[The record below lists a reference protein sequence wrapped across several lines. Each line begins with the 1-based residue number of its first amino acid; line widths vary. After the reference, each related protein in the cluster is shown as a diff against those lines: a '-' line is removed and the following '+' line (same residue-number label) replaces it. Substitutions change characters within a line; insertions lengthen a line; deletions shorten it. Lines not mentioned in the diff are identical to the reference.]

1 MTRSALILS
10 CAIHGS
16 VLALVG
22 WSSLLVA
29 PRLDSRKA
37 EVSVSLSPGEEENVL
52 FIDDFQT
59 PWMQP
64 PQIVPPS
71 AETSFSPPVPT
82 FKPPPMPVA
91 TMEAAASP
99 ISTTAD
105 MPQKMP
111 SIAPA
116 KKERAPRTASAS
128 ARRGASSGAV
138 AGLSA
143 GGGGGSGYVPPQY
156 LLRYK
161 PPYPEQAR
169 AQRLEGV
176 VLLFVGVDAAGRVTS
191 ASIRQGCGHAMLDR
205 AALEAVRSWKFTPAR
220 QGDRA
225 IPATVEVPIR
235 FNFSA

>member
-37 EVSVSLSPGEEENVL
+37 AVSVSLAPGDGALVTEDVPVPLPSPE
-52 FIDDFQT
+52 IAAA
-59 PWMQP
+59 P
-64 PQIVPPS
+64 
-71 AETSFSPPVPT
+71 AETSFTPPAPTIEPTPVPVAVVETAPPVIPT
-82 FKPPPMPVA
+82 TSGMA
-91 TMEAAASP
+91 R
-99 ISTTAD
+99 
-105 MPQKMP
+105 KMP
-111 SIAPA
+111 SLAPA
-116 KKERAPRTASAS
+116 KKEHAPRTASAS
-128 ARRGASSGAV
+128 TRRNGTSSGA
-138 AGLSA
+138 ASAMTA
-143 GGGGGSGYVPPQY
+143 GGGGGSGYMPPQY

-161 PPYPEQAR
+161 PLYPEQAR

-176 VLLFVGVDAAGRVTS
+176 VLLFVGVDAEGRVTS

-205 AALEAVRSWKFTPAR
+205 AALEAVRSWKFSPAR